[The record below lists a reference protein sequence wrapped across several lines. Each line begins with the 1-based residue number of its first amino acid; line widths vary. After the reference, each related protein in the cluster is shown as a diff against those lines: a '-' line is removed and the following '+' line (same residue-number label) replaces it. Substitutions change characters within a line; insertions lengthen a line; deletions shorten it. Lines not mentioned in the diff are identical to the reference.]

1 VLSLPVMPFKL
12 TVFRYDC
19 IIGNFAED
27 LNQQD
32 RQLALSQLLRS
43 ESCIH
48 IYRSFL
54 QLWFTRKFLP
64 DITTLTSVTDS
75 LENIVSWDE
84 IIFCQCC
91 VLT

>member
-1 VLSLPVMPFKL
+1 MPFKL

-32 RQLALSQLLRS
+32 RQLALSQLLSS
-43 ESCIH
+43 ESCNYV
-48 IYRSFL
+48 YRSFW

-75 LENIVSWDE
+75 LENIVPWHE
-84 IIFCQCC
+84 NIFCQCC
-91 VLT
+91 AL

>member
-1 VLSLPVMPFKL
+1 MPLKV

-43 ESCIH
+43 ESCNH
-48 IYRSFL
+48 INRSFW

-75 LENIVSWDE
+75 LEYIVPWHE
-84 IIFCQCC
+84 NIFCQCC
-91 VLT
+91 ALT

>member
-32 RQLALSQLLRS
+32 MYLALSQLLRS
-43 ESCIH
+43 ESCNH
-48 IYRSFL
+48 INRSFWL
-54 QLWFTRKFLP
+54 LRFTRKFLP
-64 DITTLTSVTDS
+64 DITIFTSV
-75 LENIVSWDE
+75 
-84 IIFCQCC
+84 
-91 VLT
+91 